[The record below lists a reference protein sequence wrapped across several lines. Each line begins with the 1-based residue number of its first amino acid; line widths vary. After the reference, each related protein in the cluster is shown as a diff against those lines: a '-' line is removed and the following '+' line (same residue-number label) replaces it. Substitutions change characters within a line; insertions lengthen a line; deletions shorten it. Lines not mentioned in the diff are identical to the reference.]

1 MDAYELLGL
10 PRVAA
15 LDAGVVRDAFQR
27 AAAACHPDGGGT
39 EGEKGE
45 RTSRFQELNT
55 AAALLGGVGSR
66 VRHLLSLEAPGHVP
80 DRSAVMD
87 EKLVALFMEVGQ
99 AVRRAGEWAE
109 ARRKAATFLAK
120 AGLAGRELEA
130 REGLESAGAAVKAAM
145 AELEAGLAAVDG
157 MEPGSAARVERLAA
171 LGQRA
176 GFLEKWQAQLQGAWA
191 LIFSVGG

>member
-10 PRVAA
+10 TRMAA

-45 RTSRFQELNT
+45 RTARFQELN
-55 AAALLGGVGSR
+55 AAAAILTGVGSR
-66 VRHLLSLEAPGHVP
+66 VRHLLALEAPGHVAE
-80 DRSAVMD
+80 RAASMD

-99 AVRRAGEWAE
+99 AVRGAGEWAE
-109 ARRKAATFLAK
+109 ARRKAETFLAK
-120 AGLAGRELEA
+120 AGLAGRELEV
-130 REGLESAGAAVKAAM
+130 REGLEGAGAAVKPAM
-145 AELEAGLAAVDG
+145 EELESGLAAVDA
-157 MEPGSAARVERLAA
+157 MEPGAAGRVEWLAA

-176 GFLEKWQAQLQGAWA
+176 GFLEKWQAQLQGAWS